1 MDKND
6 NLKNG
11 NRIEMDQ
18 FDLVVIK
25 ESTEEVVDRE
35 AKSALE
41 EGRKHHNLGR
51 IGCWNIF
58 RSGRTPLQICA
69 VWEKMIRSKLA
80 DFILI
85 HDLCLENVRVQGGQG
100 WEEGSQQHKIR
111 ASARRGSLQETRRR
125 NGGGGRGD

>member
-1 MDKND
+1 MDKNG

-25 ESTEEVVDRE
+25 ESTEEVADRE

-41 EGRKHHNLGR
+41 EGRKHHNLGH

-58 RSGRTPLQICA
+58 RSCRTPLQICA
-69 VWEKMIRSKLA
+69 V
-80 DFILI
+80 
-85 HDLCLENVRVQGGQG
+85 
-100 WEEGSQQHKIR
+100 
-111 ASARRGSLQETRRR
+111 
-125 NGGGGRGD
+125 